1 MRQVLT
7 TTAAAAVA
15 LLAALPAS
23 AAVISYTSWYSAA
36 NGPGPAS
43 TPQTYTQTDWTGV
56 TQKIRVPQFDS
67 ALGTLT
73 AATLSLY
80 ADANATGSV
89 TNPGPGT
96 VNVKSYS
103 AALRVRL
110 LSPSNSTTGPGID
123 SPATVST
130 PFLVE
135 ALPPLVA
142 IGSRTVAPKASVPFS
157 LSGKAGTST
166 ALNLLASGSLPFF
179 LGTGQA
185 TLPVYTGTRIVSSI
199 TGGNLVVS
207 QSTSARAEAVV
218 TYTYTAAPPP
228 DPTPPDPTPV
238 PVPEPVS
245 AALLGTAL
253 LGLGLLRRR

>member
-1 MRQVLT
+1 MRQVL

-15 LLAALPAS
+15 LLAAAPAS

-36 NGPGPAS
+36 NGPDPAS
-43 TPQTYTQTDWTGV
+43 TPQAYTQTDWNGV

-89 TNPGPGT
+89 QNPGPGT

-123 SPATVST
+123 SPATLST

-135 ALPPLVA
+135 ALPPLVTIA
-142 IGSRTVAPKASVPFS
+142 SRTVAPNASVPFS
-157 LSGKAGTST
+157 LTGTSATST
-166 ALNLLASGSLPFF
+166 ALDLLASGSLPFF

-207 QSTSARAEAVV
+207 QATSARAEAVV

-228 DPTPPDPTPV
+228 DPTPV

-245 AALLGTAL
+245 ASLLGASL
-253 LGLGLLRRR
+253 VGLRLLRRR